1 MCPHAC
7 LIHFLLFHHRTLSLS
22 LPINPHTLIQ
32 LMKLIPP
39 REFMKDDI
47 QRIFRFVKQHEKI
60 SEREYLEA
68 VDMSGQNVGG

>member
-1 MCPHAC
+1 
-7 LIHFLLFHHRTLSLS
+7 TLSLS
-22 LPINPHTLIQ
+22 LPINHHTLIQ

-47 QRIFRFVKQHEKI
+47 QRIFRFLKHHEKI

-68 VDMSGQNVGG
+68 VEMSGQNVGG